1 MKKHLLI
8 FAMALMAL
16 SMSFVSCEKEPDV
29 NNDNNDTNSVV
40 PTSPFVGVYDMDMVY
55 DSVTTSDGTWLDEEF
70 YETMTG
76 KVNSPKHGYMT
87 VAEGENGKLNVAVTF
102 VNPETSE
109 EKVFFTTTAT
119 EKDDLLV
126 LDNCTSDFY
135 YSTTEEYIRFTF
147 HNFVNELPRITFKG
161 IYTINLGYDF
171 SYLNTYT
178 CTKRS

>member
-1 MKKHLLI
+1 MENL
-8 FAMALMAL
+8 
-16 SMSFVSCEKEPDV
+16 
-29 NNDNNDTNSVV
+29 
-40 PTSPFVGVYDMDMVY
+40 
-55 DSVTTSDGTWLDEEF
+55 TT
-70 YETMTG
+70 
-76 KVNSPKHGYMT
+76 
-87 VAEGENGKLNVAVTF
+87 VTF